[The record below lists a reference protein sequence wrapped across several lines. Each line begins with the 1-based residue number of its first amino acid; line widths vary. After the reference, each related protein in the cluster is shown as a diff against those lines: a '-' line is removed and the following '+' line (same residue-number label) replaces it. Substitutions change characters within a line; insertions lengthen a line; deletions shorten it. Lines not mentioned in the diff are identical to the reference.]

1 MDTFLTLVIAVGGIA
16 TGIGAIWTAMLA
28 RRQLNEQR
36 QFLKEQT
43 EIAKRQAE
51 LTEQSLAQTERSVSE
66 QVQTLREQNE
76 RSRLNLELD
85 LLIRLGERFVSPH
98 LRSSRRAAAK
108 YLSDNA
114 FVKDD
119 VVEVEHLNR
128 ATYDV
133 VDFFEEVGHLQRIG
147 ALQAQSVWNTFGVFA
162 QTYWLLCKP
171 ALEKMREEHKDPAL
185 YEEFE
190 YLSGVLADI
199 DRSRGIESYEQAR
212 VRQTLE
218 YEALLGEEPPTA
230 TD

>member
-1 MDTFLTLVIAVGGIA
+1 MDTFLTLVIALGGIA

-36 QFLKEQT
+36 QFLKQQT
-43 EIAKRQAE
+43 EIARRQAE
-51 LTEQSLAQTERSVSE
+51 LAEQSLAQTERSVSE

-76 RSRLNLELD
+76 RSRLNHELD
-85 LLIRLGERFVSPH
+85 LLTTLGERFVSPH

-108 YLSDNA
+108 YLLDSA

-128 ATYDV
+128 PTYDV
-133 VDFFEEVGHLQRIG
+133 MDFFEDVGHLQRIG
-147 ALQAQSVWNTFGVFA
+147 ALQAQSVSNTFGVFA

-171 ALEKMREEHKDPAL
+171 ALEKMREEWKDPGL

-199 DRSRGIESYEQAR
+199 DRSRGIEGYSHEQVR
-212 VRQTLE
+212 VRRTLE
-218 YEALLGEEPPTA
+218 YEALLGAEDAP
-230 TD
+230 